1 MLKKYYLLVAVFS
14 FMVISPA
21 FLMANED
28 EGSSPIST
36 EESHKEKASQ
46 DKEAEVQSPP
56 SQQDAEHKT
65 PPEDLKKDSP
75 PSVKPKRKG
84 LRCCCL
90 FGTEDDD

>member
-65 PPEDLKKDSP
+65 PPEDLKKRL
-75 PSVKPKRKG
+75 PSISETQKKRLKV
-84 LRCCCL
+84 LLSIWNRRR
-90 FGTEDDD
+90 

>member
-21 FLMANED
+21 FSMANED

-36 EESHKEKASQ
+36 EESHKEKAPQ
-46 DKEAEVQSPP
+46 EKEAKVQSPP

-65 PPEDLKKDSP
+65 PPEDLTP

-90 FGTEDDD
+90 